1 MLACRE
7 LGMRAE
13 HGLLFSLG
21 GWIVKASLVL
31 PSVFPSRV
39 PRAVNKT
46 WPVYTI
52 LVLKRV

>member
-1 MLACRE
+1 
-7 LGMRAE
+7 MRAE